1 MHTRAGLPANAQLPD
16 RTIGIRSVIRLLP
29 FSPVGF
35 SAEIERVSADDKR
48 GRLPRP
54 LPSPL
59 KFDIVFATQLF
70 AESHFI
76 RNDPIIIGRKPF

>member
-1 MHTRAGLPANAQLPD
+1 MYTRAGLPANAQLPG
-16 RTIGIRSVIRLLP
+16 RTFGIRSTIRLPP

-70 AESHFI
+70 AASHFI